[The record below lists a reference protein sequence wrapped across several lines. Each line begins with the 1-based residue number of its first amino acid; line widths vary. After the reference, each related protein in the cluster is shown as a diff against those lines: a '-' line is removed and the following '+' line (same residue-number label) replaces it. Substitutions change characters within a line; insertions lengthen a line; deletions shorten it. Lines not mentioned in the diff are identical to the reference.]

1 MTARALPACRC
12 KTRPRKSILK
22 QWLVRKKTLRV
33 KAAAQKPVPSL
44 AWQLPTPLPRSQ
56 EGACHFH
63 TSGRVEMM
71 KIPRLNDQDL
81 LFSLLC
87 KVPIFIFYFFLMRMN
102 HFLIRE
108 TLPLEMGRG
117 PGDGL
122 QEVTAGWGQD
132 EWRDDC
138 VSGGGG
144 RVGQVSPKSSL
155 FLSIMNSPQ
164 SLSP

>member
-87 KVPIFIFYFFLMRMN
+87 KVPIFFFLFFFDEDESLLNSRDTPFGN
-102 HFLIRE
+102 GER
-108 TLPLEMGRG
+108 
-117 PGDGL
+117 
-122 QEVTAGWGQD
+122 AG
-132 EWRDDC
+132 
-138 VSGGGG
+138 
-144 RVGQVSPKSSL
+144 
-155 FLSIMNSPQ
+155 
-164 SLSP
+164 